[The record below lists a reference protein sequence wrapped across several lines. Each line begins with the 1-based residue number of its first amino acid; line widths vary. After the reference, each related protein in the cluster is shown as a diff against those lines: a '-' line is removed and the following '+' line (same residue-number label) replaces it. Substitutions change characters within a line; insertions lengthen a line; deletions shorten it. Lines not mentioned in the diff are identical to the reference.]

1 MTAMQKKDV
10 NPVAHLTRSDIE
22 RLGEE
27 LDAVRAR
34 IVESRGAKDA
44 AYIRGVIKG
53 QRYLEMGSR
62 ALLLFSKKK
71 PAFVVGT
78 VGLAAAKIL
87 ENMEIGHNV
96 MHGQWDWMR
105 DPKIHSRQWEWDN
118 ASPSSQWK
126 HAHNEIHH
134 TYTNVLGRDNDLGYG
149 ILRVD
154 EAQRWSLFY
163 LAQPVWHLINA
174 LVFEYSIA
182 AYDLELG
189 AYVAK
194 RKRMTD

>member
-105 DPKIHSRQWEWDN
+105 DPKIHSTTWEWDN
-118 ASPSSQWK
+118 ASTAEGWVSVSAMVATAWTPTPCPTSQ
-126 HAHNEIHH
+126 
-134 TYTNVLGRDNDLGYG
+134 
-149 ILRVD
+149 
-154 EAQRWSLFY
+154 
-163 LAQPVWHLINA
+163 
-174 LVFEYSIA
+174 
-182 AYDLELG
+182 
-189 AYVAK
+189 
-194 RKRMTD
+194 